1 VKDVLTGDQQ
11 QHNVPATTTLAP
23 IEQGLKTFTAIYKR
37 VHLALKQELQKLYRL
52 NRV

>member
-1 VKDVLTGDQQ
+1 MKDVLTGDQQ
-11 QHNVPATTTLAP
+11 RHNVPATTTLAP